1 MDLIE
6 RILGISQ
13 ISRKARETDSAHD
26 RETRRPGARTNQNS
40 NFRAVMVPVQPLMD
54 HSRYSQLETTISK
67 VSWLLC
73 FPALLVGGATDWET
87 LGCIR
92 GPNWG
97 IYSGREGF
105 QCRVAQ
111 FRFSPHQ
118 GRWWEKGERRV
129 LGFLLVS
136 VPNICTGSGERKRC
150 PSCEMRSPVLSHT
163 KGNGFSRSLV
173 YRYILLTF
181 PYF

>member
-6 RILGISQ
+6 RVLGISQ

-26 RETRRPGARTNQNS
+26 RETRRPGARSNQNS
-40 NFRAVMVPVQPLMD
+40 NFRAVMVPVRPLMD
-54 HSRYSQLETTISK
+54 HSWYSQLETTICK
-67 VSWLLC
+67 VSWLFC

-92 GPNWG
+92 GPHWG
-97 IYSGREGF
+97 IYSGRKGF

-111 FRFSPHQ
+111 FRFSSHQ
-118 GRWWEKGERRV
+118 WRWWEKGARWRV
-129 LGFLLVS
+129 LGFLFVS

-150 PSCEMRSPVLSHT
+150 PSCELKKPCTQSHQR
-163 KGNGFSRSLV
+163 KWFLKKLGL
-173 YRYILLTF
+173 
-181 PYF
+181 